1 MSGGAKMSMMLC
13 MGLEPAEQ
21 KKVERLD
28 GPLAGIFMQSGL
40 VVRMCQGRTQG
51 GQRFLDFSGPA
62 GTVAS
67 VNASVFMA
75 VDDRD
80 TVAMVSRAV
89 SS

>member
-1 MSGGAKMSMMLC
+1 MSEGANMSMMLC

-21 KKVERLD
+21 ERVERLD
-28 GPLAGIFMQSGL
+28 GSLANLFIQLGV

-51 GQRFLDFSGPA
+51 TERFLDFNGPA

-67 VNASVFMA
+67 VNAREFMA
-75 VDDRD
+75 ADDRD
-80 TVAMVSRAV
+80 AVAMVSRAV